1 MLELLE
7 RQQKLTLNQKKIVF
21 AAIVGDMLDFF
32 DYYLIGFVLAF
43 IVGPWHL
50 TYGQSAIVLLSS
62 GVGAIPGAM
71 FWGWMA
77 DKIGRR
83 KVFIYTILNFSLA
96 TGVLALTPDTGGWI
110 FLTVFRFFVGFGVA
124 GLYAVDL
131 PLVQEFVPSSKRG
144 KVGGLVTACLPLGT
158 SLGAFMGGF
167 LTPYIGW
174 RGIFVVGLLP
184 ALMTLVVRAWVP
196 ESPRWLLRMGR
207 VEEAR
212 KSLAWALMIDPE
224 GNQAARCGADPAQ
237 SQLERAV
244 PAPAQPGAH
253 LAEQPRGADRRL
265 RTDPVGADLVRA
277 AACGVAGGRI
287 EDDGEHWLC
296 RPRRASDLLVS
307 LGYRRAPGA
316 GRDHGL
322 RRFRRGGARRLL
334 PQLHHPRLFGVLADG
349 QRAELYR
356 ERRLRDHRALF
367 GRGVAVAS
375 AGHRHGI
382 GLRFSAASGKIIG
395 RPAGAGAD
403 RRLVRR
409 GRPKKATLAAI
420 DPAMFYLA
428 SWYLLGGIV
437 FFFIGLETKNRSDR
451 GNRRRTR
458 EERASAPARKPVTAS
473 GDD

>member
-96 TGVLALTPDTGGWI
+96 TGVLALTPDNGGWI

-167 LTPYIGW
+167 FTAYIGW

-184 ALMTLVVRAWVP
+184 ALLTLLVRAWVP
-196 ESPRWLLRMGR
+196 ESPRWLLSMGR

-212 KSLAWALMIDPE
+212 KSLAWALMV
-224 GNQAARCGADPAQ
+224 DPASIKLPDTVPVPRKVRWSELFQ
-237 SQLERAV
+237 HPRSLLVTWFTSLGSQTASYGITLWAPTLFV
-244 PAPAQPGAH
+244 LLLQVSPADASKLMVTSGF
-253 LAEQPRGADRRL
+253 
-265 RTDPVGADLVRA
+265 V
-277 AACGVAGGRI
+277 GVAGRLTFSYLSDIVGRK
-287 EDDGEHWLC
+287 WLGVAMGFGC
-296 RPRRASDLLVS
+296 FAVIVLGGFYHAEFILGMSVFWLMVNGQSFLGSGGYAIVGPYSAEVWPAHLRASGMGS
-307 LGYRRAPGA
+307 AYG
-316 GRDHGL
+316 
-322 RRFRRGGARRLL
+322 
-334 PQLHHPRLFGVLADG
+334 FGS
-349 QRAELYR
+349 
-356 ERRLRDHRALF
+356 F
-367 GRGVAVAS
+367 
-375 AGHRHGI
+375 
-382 GLRFSAASGKIIG
+382 GKIIG
-395 RPAGAGAD
+395 PLGLALIVGSSD
-403 RRLVRR
+403 MVS
-409 GRPKKATLAAI
+409 PKATIAAI
-420 DPAMFYLA
+420 NPAMLFLG
-428 SWYLLGGIV
+428 SWYLVTGFMFLFV
-437 FFFIGLETKNRSDR
+437 SMETKGRSIEEIDAELNADR
-451 GNRRRTR
+451 MSPARPLP
-458 EERASAPARKPVTAS
+458 ASAS
-473 GDD
+473 D

>member
-96 TGVLALTPDTGGWI
+96 TGVLALTPDGGWM

-158 SLGAFMGGF
+158 TLGAFLGGY
-167 LTPYIGW
+167 LAPHIGW
-174 RGIFVVGLLP
+174 RGVFVVGLLP
-184 ALMTLVVRAWVP
+184 ALLTLLVRAWVP
-196 ESPRWLLRMGR
+196 ESPRWLLSMGR

-212 KSLAWALMIDPE
+212 KSLAWALMIDPASIKLPKTAPVPRKVAWSE
-224 GNQAARCGADPAQ
+224 LFQHPRSLVLTWLTSLGAQTAGYGIGLWAPTLFVLLLAVSPADA
-237 SQLERAV
+237 SKMMMTVGFVGLF
-244 PAPAQPGAH
+244 G
-253 LAEQPRGADRRL
+253 RL
-265 RTDPVGADLVRA
+265 VFSYASDIVGRKALGVIMGA
-277 AACGVAGGRI
+277 AAFVVVAGGGYLHDSYFLGI
-287 EDDGEHWLC
+287 SVFVLMVNAQSFIGSGGYAIVGPYSAEVWPAHL
-296 RPRRASDLLVS
+296 RASGMGSAYGFGS
-307 LGYRRAPGA
+307 L
-316 GRDHGL
+316 
-322 RRFRRGGARRLL
+322 
-334 PQLHHPRLFGVLADG
+334 
-349 QRAELYR
+349 
-356 ERRLRDHRALF
+356 
-367 GRGVAVAS
+367 
-375 AGHRHGI
+375 
-382 GLRFSAASGKIIG
+382 GKIIG
-395 RPAGAGAD
+395 PLGLALIVGSSD
-403 RRLVRR
+403 VVS
-409 GRPKKATLAAI
+409 PKATLAAI

-428 SWYLLGGIV
+428 SWYLLGGIT
-437 FFFIGLETKNRSDR
+437 FLFIGLETKNRSIEEIDAELS
-451 GNRRRTR
+451 RTATAGKPAT
-458 EERASAPARKPVTAS
+458 ASA
-473 GDD
+473 DD

>member
-96 TGVLALTPDTGGWI
+96 TGVLALTPDGGWM

-158 SLGAFMGGF
+158 TLGAFLGGY
-167 LTPYIGW
+167 LAPHIGW
-174 RGIFVVGLLP
+174 RGVFVVGLLP
-184 ALMTLVVRAWVP
+184 ALLTLLVRAWVP
-196 ESPRWLLRMGR
+196 ESPRWLLSMGR

-212 KSLAWALMIDPE
+212 KSLAWALMIDPASIKLPKTVPVPRKVAWSE
-224 GNQAARCGADPAQ
+224 LFQHPRSLVLTWLTSLGAQTAGYGIGLWAPTLFVLLLAVSPADA
-237 SQLERAV
+237 SKMMMTVGFVGLF
-244 PAPAQPGAH
+244 G
-253 LAEQPRGADRRL
+253 RL
-265 RTDPVGADLVRA
+265 VFSYASDIVGRKALGVIMGA
-277 AACGVAGGRI
+277 AAFVVVAGGGYLHDSYFLGI
-287 EDDGEHWLC
+287 SVFVLMVNAQSFIGSGGYAIVGPYSAEVWPAHL
-296 RPRRASDLLVS
+296 RASGMGSAYGFGS
-307 LGYRRAPGA
+307 L
-316 GRDHGL
+316 
-322 RRFRRGGARRLL
+322 
-334 PQLHHPRLFGVLADG
+334 
-349 QRAELYR
+349 
-356 ERRLRDHRALF
+356 
-367 GRGVAVAS
+367 
-375 AGHRHGI
+375 
-382 GLRFSAASGKIIG
+382 GKIIG
-395 RPAGAGAD
+395 PLGLALIVGSSD
-403 RRLVRR
+403 VVS
-409 GRPKKATLAAI
+409 PKATLAAI

-428 SWYLLGGIV
+428 SWYLLGGIT
-437 FFFIGLETKNRSDR
+437 FLFIGLETKNRSIEEIDAELS
-451 GNRRRTR
+451 RTATAGKPAT
-458 EERASAPARKPVTAS
+458 ASA
-473 GDD
+473 DD

>member
-96 TGVLALTPDTGGWI
+96 TGVLALTPDSGWV
-110 FLTVFRFFVGFGVA
+110 FLSVFRFFVGFGVA

-158 SLGAFMGGF
+158 TLGAFLGGF
-167 LTPYIGW
+167 ATPYVGW
-174 RGIFVVGLLP
+174 RGIFVIGLLP

-212 KSLAWALMIDPE
+212 KSLAWALMIDPRQITLPRIVQE
-224 GNQAARCGADPAQ
+224 PPTVRFAELFQHPRSLLLTWLTSLGAQTASYGLSLWAPTLFVLLLQISPAEA
-237 SQLERAV
+237 SKMMMTVGFVGLAGRLAFSYGSDVAGRKALGVIMGFATFAV
-244 PAPAQPGAH
+244 M
-253 LAEQPRGADRRL
+253 
-265 RTDPVGADLVRA
+265 
-277 AACGVAGGRI
+277 VAGGYLHDQFI
-287 EDDGEHWLC
+287 FGLSVFWLMVNAQSFLGSGGYAIIG
-296 RPRRASDLLVS
+296 PYSAEVWPSHLRATGMGSAY
-307 LGYRRAPGA
+307 G
-316 GRDHGL
+316 
-322 RRFRRGGARRLL
+322 
-334 PQLHHPRLFGVLADG
+334 FGS
-349 QRAELYR
+349 
-356 ERRLRDHRALF
+356 F
-367 GRGVAVAS
+367 
-375 AGHRHGI
+375 
-382 GLRFSAASGKIIG
+382 GKIIG
-395 RPAGAGAD
+395 PLGLALIVGSSD
-403 RRLVRR
+403 VVS
-409 GRPKKATLAAI
+409 PKATIAAI
-420 DPAMFYLA
+420 NPAILYLA
-428 SWYLLGGIV
+428 SWYLLTGFV
-437 FFFIGLETKNRSDR
+437 FFFMGMETKNRSIEEIDAELSR
-451 GNRRRTR
+451 GSASPKPIP
-458 EERASAPARKPVTAS
+458 ASAN
-473 GDD
+473 D

>member
-7 RQQKLTLNQKKIVF
+7 NQQKLTLNQKKIVF

-110 FLTVFRFFVGFGVA
+110 FLTIFRFFVGFGVA

-158 SLGAFMGGF
+158 TLGAFLGGY

-174 RGIFVVGLLP
+174 RGVFAVGLAP
-184 ALMTLVVRAWVP
+184 ALLTLLVRAWVP
-196 ESPRWLLRMGR
+196 ESPRWLLGRGR

-212 KSLAWALMIDPE
+212 KSLAWALMIDPSTIKLPE
-224 GNQAARCGADPAQ
+224 T
-237 SQLERAV
+237 V
-244 PAPAQPGAH
+244 PT
-253 LAEQPRGADRRL
+253 PRKVAWSELFQHPRS
-265 RTDPVGADLVRA
+265 LVLT
-277 AACGVAGGRI
+277 
-287 EDDGEHWLC
+287 WLT
-296 RPRRASDLLVS
+296 S
-307 LGYRRAPGA
+307 LGAQTA
-316 GRDHGL
+316 G
-322 RRFRRGGARRLL
+322 
-334 PQLHHPRLFGVLADG
+334 
-349 QRAELYR
+349 Y
-356 ERRLRDHRALF
+356 
-367 GRGVAVAS
+367 
-375 AGHRHGI
+375 GI
-382 GLRFSAASGKIIG
+382 GLWAPTLFVLLLAITPADASKMMMTVGLVGLAGRLAFSYGSDIVGRRTLGVVTGVAAFAVVALGGYYHASTLLGLSVFWLMVNAQSFIGSGGYAIIGPYSAEVWPSHLRASGMGSAYGFGSLGKIIG
-395 RPAGAGAD
+395 PLGLALIVGTSD
-403 RRLVRR
+403 VVS
-409 GRPKKATLAAI
+409 PKATLAAI
-420 DPAMFYLA
+420 NPAMLYLA

-437 FFFIGLETKNRSDR
+437 FLFIGMEVKGRSI
-451 GNRRRTR
+451 
-458 EERASAPARKPVTAS
+458 EEIDAALSQTATAARKPVITSA
-473 GDD
+473 DN

>member
-96 TGVLALTPDTGGWI
+96 TGILALTPDNGGWI

-158 SLGAFMGGF
+158 TLGAFLGGF
-167 LTPYIGW
+167 ATPYVGW
-174 RGIFVVGLLP
+174 RGIFVIGLLP

-196 ESPRWLLRMGR
+196 ESPRWLLSMGR

-212 KSLAWALMIDPE
+212 KSLAWALMIDPATIKLPDTVPVPRE
-224 GNQAARCGADPAQ
+224 VSWSELFQHPRSLVLTWLTSLGAQTAGYGLTLWAPTLFVLLLAVSPAEASKMMMAVGFVGLAGRLVFSYGSDVVGRKALGVIMGIAAFAVVALGGYYHDATLFGFSVFWLMINAQ
-237 SQLERAV
+237 SFIGSGGYAIIGPYSAEV
-244 PAPAQPGAH
+244 WPAH
-253 LAEQPRGADRRL
+253 L
-265 RTDPVGADLVRA
+265 RA
-277 AACGVAGGRI
+277 TGMGSAYGFG
-287 EDDGEHWLC
+287 
-296 RPRRASDLLVS
+296 S
-307 LGYRRAPGA
+307 L
-316 GRDHGL
+316 
-322 RRFRRGGARRLL
+322 
-334 PQLHHPRLFGVLADG
+334 
-349 QRAELYR
+349 
-356 ERRLRDHRALF
+356 
-367 GRGVAVAS
+367 
-375 AGHRHGI
+375 
-382 GLRFSAASGKIIG
+382 GKIIG
-395 RPAGAGAD
+395 PLGLALIVGSSD
-403 RRLVRR
+403 VVS
-409 GRPKKATLAAI
+409 PKATLAAI
-420 DPAMFYLA
+420 DPAMLYLA

-437 FFFIGLETKNRSDR
+437 FLFMGMETKNRSIEQIDADLAA
-451 GNRRRTR
+451 GVG
-458 EERASAPARKPVTAS
+458 ARKPIPAS
-473 GDD
+473 AND

>member
-50 TYGQSAIVLLSS
+50 TYGESAIVLLSS

-110 FLTVFRFFVGFGVA
+110 FLTIFRFFVGFGVA

-158 SLGAFMGGF
+158 TLGAFIGGYF
-167 LTPYIGW
+167 TAYIGW
-174 RGIFVVGLLP
+174 RGVFVIGLLP
-184 ALMTLVVRAWVP
+184 ALLTLLVRAWVP

-212 KSLAWALMIDPE
+212 KSLAWALMIDPKTI
-224 GNQAARCGADPAQ
+224 
-237 SQLERAV
+237 QLPDTVQE
-244 PAPAQPGAH
+244 APKIRFGELFEH
-253 LAEQPRGADRRL
+253 PRS
-265 RTDPVGADLVRA
+265 LVLT
-277 AACGVAGGRI
+277 
-287 EDDGEHWLC
+287 WLT
-296 RPRRASDLLVS
+296 S
-307 LGYRRAPGA
+307 LGAQTAGYGIGLWAPT
-316 GRDHGL
+316 L
-322 RRFRRGGARRLL
+322 FVLL
-334 PQLHHPRLFGVLADG
+334 LAITPADASKMMMTVG
-349 QRAELYR
+349 IVG
-356 ERRLRDHRALF
+356 LF
-367 GRGVAVAS
+367 GRLAFSYLSDIMGRRALGVIMGFTAFAVVAVGGYYHDSTILGLSVFWLMVNAQSFIGSGGYAIVGPYSAEVWPAHLRAS
-375 AGHRHGI
+375 GMG
-382 GLRFSAASGKIIG
+382 SAYGFGSFGKIIG
-395 RPAGAGAD
+395 PLGLALIVGSSD
-403 RRLVRR
+403 VVS
-409 GRPKKATLAAI
+409 PKATLAAI
-420 DPAMFYLA
+420 DPAMLYLA
-428 SWYLLGGIV
+428 SWYLLTGIV
-437 FFFIGLETKNRSDR
+437 FFFIGLEVKGRSIEEIDADLSKTGIRATKPI
-451 GNRRRTR
+451 TV
-458 EERASAPARKPVTAS
+458 SA
-473 GDD
+473 DD